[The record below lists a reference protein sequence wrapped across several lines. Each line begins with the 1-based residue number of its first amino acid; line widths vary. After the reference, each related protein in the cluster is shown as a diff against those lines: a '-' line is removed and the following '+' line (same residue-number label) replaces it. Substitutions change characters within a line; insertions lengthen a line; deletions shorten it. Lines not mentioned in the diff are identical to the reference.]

1 MQLKKVI
8 RKQKSKNLNKNKKA
22 SILTENIIFIIL
34 NLIFLTVLIV
44 FLLRQGSGIVVLE
57 QSYAKQLAL
66 LIDSSQP
73 GMLIE
78 LDMTKAIEVAA
89 NNGLEARDIIEI
101 NKNIVKVK
109 LSAKSGYEYSF
120 FNDVSVSHPYYYLIS
135 DKSGERLRLIIS
147 EKEKPI
153 INENNNVEN
162 PDNTNENPEG
172 ETQNAA

>member
-44 FLLRQGSGIVVLE
+44 FLLRQGSGTVVLE

-89 NNGLEARDIIEI
+89 NNGLEARDIIDQSISERT
-101 NKNIVKVK
+101 KLVKEQRLVK
-109 LSAKSGYEYSF
+109 IIIF
-120 FNDVSVSHPYYYLIS
+120 
-135 DKSGERLRLIIS
+135 ERLPVLI
-147 EKEKPI
+147 KDLKDKVW
-153 INENNNVEN
+153 NKL
-162 PDNTNENPEG
+162 
-172 ETQNAA
+172 

>member
-8 RKQKSKNLNKNKKA
+8 RKHKSRNLNKRG
-22 SILTENIIFIIL
+22 SMLTENIIFIIL

-101 NKNIVKVK
+101 NENIVKVK
-109 LSAKSGYEYSF
+109 LSTKSGYEYAF
-120 FNDVSVSHPYYYLIS
+120 FNDVSVSKPYYYLIS

-147 EKEKPI
+147 DKETPPI
-153 INENNNVEN
+153 NDNSVENQEVQNTNNNGIEN
-162 PDNTNENPEG
+162 E
-172 ETQNAA
+172 

>member
-44 FLLRQGSGIVVLE
+44 FLLRQGSGTVVLE

-101 NKNIVKVK
+101 NGNIIKVK
-109 LSAKSGYEYSF
+109 LSTKSGYEYAF
-120 FNDVSVSHPYYYLIS
+120 FNDVSVSKPYYYLIS

-147 EKEKPI
+147 EKEKPP
-153 INENNNVEN
+153 INDNGVENQEIQNTNNNN
-162 PDNTNENPEG
+162 NNN
-172 ETQNAA
+172 NNI